1 MNKRT
6 NYISWDE
13 YFMGIALLSA
23 QRSKDPN
30 TQVGACIVNPRNK
43 IVSVGYNGMP
53 TGISDDEFP
62 WAREGDP
69 LDTKYPYVCH
79 AELNAILNN
88 IGTSLENCKIYVPL
102 FPCNECC
109 KAIIQ
114 CGIREVIYLA
124 DKYRDTDAVHASKR
138 MMDRAGV
145 TYRRLRTPLQ
155 SLTISFREEDV

>member
-1 MNKRT
+1 
-6 NYISWDE
+6 
-13 YFMGIALLSA
+13 
-23 QRSKDPN
+23 
-30 TQVGACIVNPRNK
+30 VGACIVNPRNK

-53 TGISDDEFP
+53 QGISDDEFP

-88 IGTSLENCKIYVPL
+88 IGTSLENCRFTCRFSPAMNAAKPS
-102 FPCNECC
+102 FS
-109 KAIIQ
+109 AAS
-114 CGIREVIYLA
+114 GSYLSGGQIP
-124 DKYRDTDAVHASKR
+124 RHRCSSCFKR